1 MYKAVRNL
9 KEQKGF
15 TLIELLIVVAIIGI
29 LAAIAIPGYLGMQ
42 ERGKKG
48 AVTRV
53 AESVLPE
60 LQAWINSTKK
70 GAVAT
75 GQGALIEVD
84 INGDGQV
91 AAGED
96 NFTLAAAGLVTAWTV
111 NHIPHSL
118 EQSPWGGAVLWLDG
132 GVAAN
137 QAACEAAA
145 GAGQIT
151 LCYTPAEDS
160 TIQMLFVVA
169 RDITGTSVGVVNTGN
184 VIFSKMTSAD

>member
-1 MYKAVRNL
+1 MFKAVRNL

-53 AESVLPE
+53 AESALPE
-60 LQAWINSTKK
+60 LQAWINSAKK

-84 INGDGQV
+84 MNGDGQV

-96 NFTLAAAGLVTAWTV
+96 NFTLASTGLVTAWTV
-111 NHIPHSL
+111 NYMPHSL

-132 GVAAN
+132 GVAVN
-137 QAACEAAA
+137 QAACEGAA

-151 LCYTPAEDS
+151 LCYNPNENS
-160 TIQMLFVVA
+160 GIQQLYVVA
-169 RDITGTSVGVVNTGN
+169 RDITGTTVGTAGAGN
-184 VIFSKMTSAD
+184 IIFSKMTSAD